1 MTAALTNLRSGTT
14 ILIYYNTA
22 FRFRWHRQYKKFY
35 VSKIFGAIFIIER
48 LNLLVSTEQ
57 PQAVARKNQLYA
69 EMGKALKF
77 SKFHKH
83 FA

>member
-1 MTAALTNLRSGTT
+1 M
-14 ILIYYNTA
+14 
-22 FRFRWHRQYKKFY
+22 
-35 VSKIFGAIFIIER
+35 FIIER

-83 FA
+83 FAYN